1 MSENERVIK
10 TCCASFYQS
19 DLVRMLLGDILH
31 PGGLALT
38 NHLGE
43 VVGIRKT
50 DKVLDIACGRGASA
64 VHLAENFGCHVTG
77 LDYSSENQAAAEA
90 HADSK
95 GVSHLTSF
103 KQGDAE
109 RLPFGDSTFDV
120 IISECSFC
128 TFPNKKAAA
137 EEMARV
143 LRPGGRLGMTDMTL
157 NGALP
162 DDIQSL
168 LTWVVCVAGTGS
180 TPDYVSML
188 KKLDFTNFTIES
200 KQDALWE
207 MVKDI
212 RGKLLGFELVV
223 ALGKLDLG
231 GLDISSA
238 KKVAQRVVQLIEDGV
253 LDYTLIAARKA
264 HTGQKKLD
272 MTAQHVAD

>member
-1 MSENERVIK
+1 
-10 TCCASFYQS
+10 
-19 DLVRMLLGDILH
+19 MLLGDILH

-38 NHLGE
+38 NHLSE

-50 DKVLDIACGRGASA
+50 GKVLDIACGRGASA

-143 LRPGGRLGMTDMTL
+143 LRPGGRLGMTDMTI
-157 NGALP
+157 NGNLP
-162 DDIQSL
+162 DDIQSI
-168 LTWVVCVAGTGS
+168 LTWVACVAGAGS
-180 TPDYVSML
+180 VQEYISIL
-188 KKLDFTNFTIES
+188 NKAGFTNFTTEDRRDTL
-200 KQDALWE
+200 QE
-207 MVKDI
+207 MVRDI
-212 RGKLLGFELVV
+212 RRKLLGLRLAVG
-223 ALGKLDLG
+223 LGKLDPS

-238 KKVAQRVVQLIEDGV
+238 EEVAQRVVQLIEDGV

-264 HTGQKKLD
+264 NTGQKKRD
-272 MTAQHVAD
+272 MITRHVAD